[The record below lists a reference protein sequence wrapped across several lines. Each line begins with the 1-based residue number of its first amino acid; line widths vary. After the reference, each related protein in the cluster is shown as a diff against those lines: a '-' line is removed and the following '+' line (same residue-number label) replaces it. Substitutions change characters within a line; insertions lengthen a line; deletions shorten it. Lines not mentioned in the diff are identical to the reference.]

1 MGPYFIQYSLI
12 QKCLSLIKII
22 FEHSWDNDDL
32 LTKGRGDGVNR
43 LYFQA
48 SARYGLRSAFV
59 LDCSFFV
66 EIFEEYFVLIVLF
79 WLRLWLWWEVIILV
93 SYISQRGRIFLLL
106 LWCFCF
112 GDKRQWKYLQ
122 ISVFFFCHNG
132 SVYTVLFLSHFLR
145 SLYWSQQA
153 HFPKERNHPPIQTWS
168 ADWCN
173 GKAFLELSTTNLSC
187 VEWFGYSSIS
197 RRLLTLS

>member
-93 SYISQRGRIFLLL
+93 SYISQRGRIFLLFIVML
-106 LWCFCF
+106 CF

-122 ISVFFFCHNG
+122 INVFFSHNG
-132 SVYTVLFLSHFLR
+132 PEYIEYFVSDFLR
-145 SLYWSQQA
+145 ASNQYNQSHHIISCDQSQQA
-153 HFPKERNHPPIQTWS
+153 FFPKEKQPPFIFGTFYLS
-168 ADWCN
+168 LP
-173 GKAFLELSTTNLSC
+173 FLWILVL
-187 VEWFGYSSIS
+187 
-197 RRLLTLS
+197 